1 LEVLAFMA
9 LMVLGA
15 EAVAAVGLV
24 LQESD
29 PRKKELVTGVMV
41 FPFQLWDKI
50 YIGLVAG
57 VVDRGWPPL
66 VLEVVDLVEV
76 AEASREITLA
86 QPWARAV
93 AGL

>member
-1 LEVLAFMA
+1 MVILAVTVVVVVA
-9 LMVLGA
+9 VAVQEHQVLGQQGLGPA
-15 EAVAAVGLV
+15 TEA
-24 LQESD
+24 
-29 PRKKELVTGVMV
+29 MV
-41 FPFQLWDKI
+41 FPLQLQVKT

-76 AEASREITLA
+76 AGVLWEITLA
-86 QPWARAV
+86 QPWALAV